1 LNFQHLRHFI
11 AVAEELHFGRA
22 AERLG
27 MAQPPLS
34 QSIRRLED
42 SLGCA
47 LFVRTRRRVELTP
60 AGLTL
65 LEHGREIVDQV
76 QFAQHALRRANEA
89 GMTKVTI
96 GFTPNALSDVVPAM
110 MRELRRLAPGV
121 DIELH
126 EALSEEQVARILK
139 GELDLG
145 FFHPMS
151 TQIRGLEMRFAE
163 RSPMVAAVPE
173 DWPLAKKERLTLA
186 DLGDQPLMMFP
197 MFHRPEVHA
206 LLMAGFRRAG
216 VTPRISQEATYS
228 YTRLKLVAAGLGVT
242 LVSESTAPRG
252 YPGVVLRP
260 VDDLP
265 DGMHVDTMLAWRRA
279 AAPAARRIFLAAYEA
294 LRTKLPPSLGAG
306 LVPGDA
312 LEKTGS
318 D

>member
-47 LFVRTRRRVELTP
+47 LFIRTRRKVELTP
-60 AGLTL
+60 AGVTL

-76 QFAQHALRRANEA
+76 QYAQSALRRANEA
-89 GMTKVTI
+89 GMTKVMI

-126 EALSEEQVARILK
+126 EAVSEEQAARILK
-139 GELDLG
+139 GDLDLG
-145 FFHPMS
+145 FFHPM
-151 TQIRGLEMRFAE
+151 TQQIRGLEMRFAE
-163 RSPMVAAVPE
+163 RSPMVAAIPE
-173 DWPLAKKERLTLA
+173 DWPLAQKETLTLA

-197 MFHRPEVHA
+197 MAHRPEVHA
-206 LLMAGFRRAG
+206 LLLAAFRKAG
-216 VTPRISQEATYS
+216 VANPRISQEATYS
-228 YTRLKLVAAGLGVT
+228 YTRLKLVAAGLGIT
-242 LVSESTAPRG
+242 LVSEATAPRG
-252 YPGVVLRP
+252 YPGVVLRK
-260 VDDLP
+260 VEDLP
-265 DGMHVDTMLAWRRA
+265 EGMHVDTMLAWRRA
-279 AAPAARRIFLAAYEA
+279 TPPAARKLFLAAYEA
-294 LRTKLPPSLGAG
+294 LRNKLPPSLRDGEAS
-306 LVPGDA
+306 A
-312 LEKTGS
+312 
-318 D
+318 